1 MADYKEIRKTLH
13 EHPQTAGNEQFA
25 HDMIVKHLQG
35 LHPTKVYTHVGGY
48 GVIAVWESKDSHNHA
63 ITQSRNLPTIAFRA
77 DTDALPIG
85 HRCGHDGHTT
95 ILLRLAEL
103 VDSLECVVDSTN
115 RQMLPTTHYPLS
127 THNILLLW
135 QPAEETGTGS
145 RAVLESGILQQYN
158 IKAFYAL
165 HNLPGYPL
173 GTVVLCPRTFAAAST
188 GVVYHLDGRETHA
201 STPELGI
208 NPGLA
213 IAEIIQ
219 RFSKF
224 NNHPPSAKS
233 INPDDWIS
241 GLPRSGENSEF
252 RQSTLICVRVGE
264 PAFGTSAGHGE
275 VMFTLRAFTN
285 SEMERL
291 LADANQAVD
300 EIAAR
305 YGLTVSRSLVE
316 PFRATENNPNCV
328 EAIKKAV
335 ENINASTNFHLS
347 PFTLHLKE
355 EPFRWSEDFAEYLLH
370 FPGAM
375 FGIGSG
381 ETHPELHHPSY
392 DFPDDLVEPA
402 AQLFFKLA
410 TTGLD

>member
-1 MADYKEIRKTLH
+1 MIDYKEIRRTLH
-13 EHPQTAGNEQFA
+13 EHPQTAGCEQFA
-25 HDMIVKHLQG
+25 HDTIVKHLQQ

-48 GVIAVWESKDSHNHA
+48 GVIAVWETKDSSNQA
-63 ITQSRNLPTIAFRA
+63 IRHSSIPTIAFRA
-77 DTDALPIG
+77 DIDALPIG

-103 VDSLECVVDSTN
+103 IDEKFSILNS
-115 RQMLPTTHYPLS
+115 QFS
-127 THNILLLW
+127 ILLLW

-145 RAVLESGILQQYN
+145 REVLDTGILQQYN

-173 GTVVLCPRTFAAAST
+173 GTVVICPHTFAAAST

-201 STPELGI
+201 STPELGV
-208 NPGLA
+208 NPGQA
-213 IAEIIQ
+213 IAEIIN
-219 RFSKF
+219 RFNRF
-224 NNHPPSAKS
+224 N
-233 INPDDWIS
+233 
-241 GLPRSGENSEF
+241 GQVGEF

-285 SEMERL
+285 NEMERL
-291 LADANQAVD
+291 IHDANSAVD

-305 YGLTVSRSLVE
+305 HKLTVSRTLVE
-316 PFRATENNPNCV
+316 PFRATENNGDCV
-328 EAIKKAV
+328 EAIEKAAEDV
-335 ENINASTNFHLS
+335 PLRVRYQM
-347 PFTLHLKE
+347 
-355 EPFRWSEDFAEYLLH
+355 EPNRWSEDFAEYLLE

-381 ETHPELHHPSY
+381 EQQPELHHPDY
-392 DFPDDLVEPA
+392 DFPDALVEPA
-402 AQLFFKLA
+402 ARLFFRLA
-410 TTGLD
+410 TEH

>member
-1 MADYKEIRKTLH
+1 MIDYREIRHQLH

-25 HDMIVKHLQG
+25 HDMIVRHLQA
-35 LHPTKVYTHVGGY
+35 LHPTKVYTNVGGY
-48 GVIAVWESKDSHNHA
+48 GVIAVWGKDPQA
-63 ITQSRNLPTIAFRA
+63 ETIAFRA
-77 DTDALPIG
+77 DNDALPIG

-103 VDSLECVVDSTN
+103 IDSGSSGLAGRNT
-115 RQMLPTTHYPLS
+115 
-127 THNILLLW
+127 LLLW

-145 RAVLESGILQQYN
+145 RAVLDTGILQQYN
-158 IKAFYAL
+158 IQAFYAL

-213 IAEIIQ
+213 VAEII
-219 RFSKF
+219 SKF
-224 NNHPPSAKS
+224 NGFNGQ
-233 INPDDWIS
+233 S
-241 GLPRSGENSEF
+241 GEF
-252 RQSTLICVRVGE
+252 RQSTLICVKVGQ

-291 LADANQAVD
+291 LADANNTVAEV
-300 EIAAR
+300 AGR

-316 PFRATENNPNCV
+316 PFRATENHPDCVAAIEKAAKELPLNIQYQETPN
-328 EAIKKAV
+328 
-335 ENINASTNFHLS
+335 
-347 PFTLHLKE
+347 
-355 EPFRWSEDFAEYLLH
+355 RWSEDFAEYL
-370 FPGAM
+370 FEFKGAM

-381 ETHPELHHPSY
+381 ETHAELHHPDY
-392 DFPDDLVEPA
+392 DFPDDLIEPA